1 MTDPAPTPPP
11 DDAAGRSSAPAFV
24 PPPAP
29 AHPSDDVLSRLL
41 ATADPAVPSPEFAAR
56 LGSLIVAGS
65 PRPGRRRAARWA
77 VFFVCM
83 AGTFLVGLAA
93 ADRLYDAL
101 DRILNGGVERAALD
115 SAGTRTGDRG
125 SAVIAAAV
133 LGRSPSTVVEAP
145 WTVDRPVQL
154 FVAGETPG
162 AAEIAGVARL
172 VLADVGA
179 VRYTPEGLATA
190 ASLEVLQGRVE
201 VASMREMELRVGGLA
216 VAAHAGTVIEFAVTP
231 RAEAHMKDRILAAA
245 GGVVIGAAAVGLW
258 LKQGEAELGGKA
270 IERNRSAVYA
280 TDVPAAESRDGG
292 TVDALKSDL
301 AAARTAL
308 GDAQARAG
316 SMKKEL
322 DAVKQE
328 LAALRAFDTEKKAVE
343 IGAVLAR
350 LDALKKKGLTSLLDP
365 VATADVVN
373 DLKMLGP
380 AGTKAMID
388 LLASEDK
395 DARFLAAR
403 ILESLGD
410 PAAIP
415 ALKEASLKDSS
426 EMVTS
431 QASHALALMNDPAVA
446 EPCREIYEA
455 SEPGGAKINALFG
468 WARFGDERG
477 VAEAVR
483 YVTDGKVPAQ
493 FRAAIGQGFL
503 LMADDKAMA
512 VANAYVDDN
521 RKEEGVTMLA
531 VQYYARI
538 GGATSRDRLRS
549 LADDPNVPSSVRA
562 AANAELSK

>member
-1 MTDPAPTPPP
+1 MNDPALTPPP
-11 DDAAGRSSAPAFV
+11 DPNSERTAALTPG
-24 PPPAP
+24 
-29 AHPSDDVLSRLL
+29 HPSDDVLARLL
-41 ATADPAVPSPEFAAR
+41 ATADPAVPSGEFTAR
-56 LGSLIVAGS
+56 LRGLIAAEL
-65 PRPGRRRAARWA
+65 PRPKRRRAAWWA
-77 VFFVCM
+77 VMLVSM
-83 AGTFLVGLAA
+83 AGTFLAGLIA
-93 ADRLYDAL
+93 ADGLYDAVGRAL
-101 DRILNGGVERAALD
+101 RGGRERPAD
-115 SAGTRTGDRG
+115 GRSDDRG
-125 SAVIAAAV
+125 AAVIAAAV
-133 LGRSPSTVVEAP
+133 LERRPTTVVEAP
-145 WTVDRPVQL
+145 WAVDRPVQL
-154 FVAGETPG
+154 FVAGEAPG
-162 AAEIAGVARL
+162 TAEIAGVARL
-172 VLADVGA
+172 VLSDVAA
-179 VRYTPEGLATA
+179 VRYAPAAPGTA
-190 ASLEVLQGRVE
+190 ASLDILQGRVE
-201 VASMREMELRVGGLA
+201 VASTRELTLKVGGLA
-216 VAAHAGTVIEFAVTP
+216 VAAHPGTVIELAVNP

-258 LKQGEAELGGKA
+258 LKQGGAEVGGKPLD
-270 IERNRSAVYA
+270 RDRPAVYA
-280 TDVPAAESRDGG
+280 TEAPASESRDGG
-292 TVDALKSDL
+292 MVDGLKSDL
-301 AAARTAL
+301 AAARVAL

-316 SMKKEL
+316 SLKKEL
-322 DAVKQE
+322 DAVKQD
-328 LAALRAFDTEKKAVE
+328 LATLRAFDAEKKAVE

-350 LDALKKKGLTSLLDP
+350 LDALKKKGLTSLIDP
-365 VATADVVN
+365 AATADVVN

-388 LLASEDK
+388 MLGAEDK
-395 DARFLAAR
+395 EARFLAAR

-415 ALKEASLKDSS
+415 ALKEAALKDAS

-477 VAEAVR
+477 VAEAVK

-512 VANAYVDDN
+512 VASAYVDDN
-521 RKEEGVTMLA
+521 RKDEGVTMLA

-538 GGATSRDRLRS
+538 GGANARDRLRS